1 MPLKKITKI
10 IIINILILII
20 LVIFLEICSGFFRI
34 FYGKKFL
41 PFLSYIDLNKPEIS
55 KPYHP
60 CNEMKTDVLLSH
72 VNNHNGK
79 CKVKEGKV
87 VGEYVVYNYG
97 SNNNPILLTLGGSTT
112 SGFYQFISNGDTYPK
127 YLAELVSENYY
138 LINGGVG
145 DYNSLQ
151 ELLKFNRDGSRFKN
165 LKLVVSLNGIN
176 ELNDFYDKSKS
187 FPFLSVN
194 QNKMN
199 LNQKWIGISYNK
211 SLFSKLTLNLTP
223 NLRNIF
229 INFSRK
235 NFNLFKSNT
244 VNNNLDFKIL
254 TNVDR
259 WETNIKRLNALVEL
273 EGATFFVFLQPT
285 MGLEEDNSIPN
296 NSPDKL
302 LKENLTNEYK
312 EKLLKFYNE
321 AKKRCDL
328 LYFCIDISNKLP
340 PTGNVY
346 NDIRHANSKGN
357 KIIANEIYKN
367 LRLNFKSF

>member
-20 LVIFLEICSGFFRI
+20 LVIFLEICSGFLRI

-151 ELLKFNRDGSRFKN
+151 EFLKFNRDGSRFKN

-199 LNQKWIGISYNK
+199 LSLMDISGSALVISQFTICADTKRGRRPSFINAESPNLSKKLYNKFISYLVEK
-211 SLFSKLTLNLTP
+211 GLKVESGEFGSTMDVNL
-223 NLRNIF
+223 
-229 INFSRK
+229 
-235 NFNLFKSNT
+235 
-244 VNNNLDFKIL
+244 VNNGPVTFVLD
-254 TNVDR
+254 
-259 WETNIKRLNALVEL
+259 
-273 EGATFFVFLQPT
+273 
-285 MGLEEDNSIPN
+285 S
-296 NSPDKL
+296 
-302 LKENLTNEYK
+302 KE
-312 EKLLKFYNE
+312 
-321 AKKRCDL
+321 
-328 LYFCIDISNKLP
+328 
-340 PTGNVY
+340 
-346 NDIRHANSKGN
+346 
-357 KIIANEIYKN
+357 
-367 LRLNFKSF
+367 